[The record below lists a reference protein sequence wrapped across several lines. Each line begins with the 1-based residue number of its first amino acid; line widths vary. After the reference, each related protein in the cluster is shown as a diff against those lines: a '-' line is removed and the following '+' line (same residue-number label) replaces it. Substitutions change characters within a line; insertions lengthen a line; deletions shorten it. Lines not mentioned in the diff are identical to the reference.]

1 MNICGCGCGQ
11 PQTQVWFAVAVIYRI
26 IIRKKGDIYLYKY
39 IPFCGYAVADV
50 CVCSVRM
57 ALRLDMC
64 GSRAVGV
71 LVLLA
76 GARGRFM

>member
-1 MNICGCGCGQ
+1 MKVCGCGCGQ
-11 PQTQVWFAVAVIYRI
+11 PHPQIGFAVAVIHRI
-26 IIRKKGDIYLYKY
+26 IIRIKGDIYLYKY
-39 IPFCGYAVADV
+39 IPLCGYAVADV

-57 ALRLDMC
+57 ALRLDIC
-64 GSRAVGV
+64 GLRAVGV